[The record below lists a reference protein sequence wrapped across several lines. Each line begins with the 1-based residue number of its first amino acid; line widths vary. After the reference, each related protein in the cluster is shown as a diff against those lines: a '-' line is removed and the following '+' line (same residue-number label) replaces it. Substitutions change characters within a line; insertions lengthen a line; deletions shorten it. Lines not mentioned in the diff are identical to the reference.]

1 MKIEKKIINEINILA
16 EEFDEVKFMEVCG
29 THTQTVAKYG
39 IRGVLPENIKLISG
53 PGCPVCVT
61 SQEDIDAVIELALNG
76 ISIATYGDMIRVPGS
91 KMSLD
96 YAKAKGADITIVY
109 SIEDC
114 FKIKKLKENLDND
127 NLVFFGVGFETT
139 TPMTCV
145 ALKKGLTVYSVHK
158 LVVPAMDALLAMGEI
173 KIDGFIDPGHVST
186 IIGVKPYRKLKVPQV
201 ITGFE
206 AVDVLASILMLLR
219 QLKEGRCEVENE
231 YARLVHEDGN
241 VKALNLM
248 NEVLDVADSRWR
260 GFGTIPKSG
269 MEVRDNE
276 LNAKIKYGEILNEI
290 PKPGEIPGCACGEII
305 RGLKEPDE
313 CPLFREVCTPD
324 APRGPCMVS
333 QEGTCNIFFRYS
345 AGSA

>member
-1 MKIEKKIINEINILA
+1 MIEKKIINKIHELA
-16 EEFDEVKFMEVCG
+16 KNFDEVKFMEVCG

-39 IRGVLPENIKLISG
+39 IRSVLPKNIKLISG

-61 SQEDIDAVIELALNG
+61 AQEDIDAVIELALNG
-76 ISIATYGDMIRVPGS
+76 TPIATYGDMMRVPGS
-91 KMSLD
+91 KSGMCLD
-96 YAKAKGADITIVY
+96 CAKAKGADIEVVY

-114 FKIKKLKENLDND
+114 FKISKLKKNLDND
-127 NLVFFGVGFETT
+127 NLVFFGIGFETT
-139 TPMTCV
+139 TPMTAV

-158 LVVPAMDALLAMGEI
+158 LVIPAMEAMLAMGELE
-173 KIDGFIDPGHVST
+173 IDCFIDPGHVST
-186 IIGVKPYRKLKVPQV
+186 IIGVAPYRKLKVPQV

-231 YARLVHEDGN
+231 YARLVHEEGN

-248 NEVLDVADSRWR
+248 NEVLEVADSKWR

-269 MEVRDNE
+269 LEVKNDE
-276 LNAKIKYGEILNEI
+276 LNAKIKYREILDEI
-290 PKPGEIPGCACGEII
+290 PEPGEISGCACGEII

-313 CPLFREVCTPD
+313 CPLFRKTCTPD
-324 APRGPCMVS
+324 NPMGPCMVS
-333 QEGTCNIFFRYS
+333 SEGTCNIFYRY
-345 AGSA
+345 GG